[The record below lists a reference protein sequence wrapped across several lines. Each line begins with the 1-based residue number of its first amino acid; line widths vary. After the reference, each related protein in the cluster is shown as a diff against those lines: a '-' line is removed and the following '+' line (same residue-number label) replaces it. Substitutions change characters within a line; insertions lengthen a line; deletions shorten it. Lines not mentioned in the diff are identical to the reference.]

1 MSLLAYL
8 VPQKLDPEPAATQAL
23 AYILRSRKLA
33 AEFIRRLGLDFGFE
47 FGHIESERRFEG
59 GQPDLTISDSEGR
72 RRIFIENKFWAGLTD
87 AQPVRYLA
95 DLPDDLP
102 SGLVFIVP
110 EQRIPTVWEELK
122 RRSRESYELEDDSPS
137 DTMTRLQM
145 GTRTMCITSWRHVL
159 DLLKQISPD
168 DDVRCDVMQLGG
180 LARFGD
186 SDEFPP
192 LRDDEIS
199 DVSIPGR
206 MINYCNLVEPIV
218 EVLEARRVAR
228 RGRLQITND
237 WHDTGRYFKV
247 LDKFDVWLGVAREPW
262 RSTSITPLWLRVTSG
277 ECNLGERYHQLD
289 EVFENVQERKNV
301 KYLPIRLRT
310 GVERDEVIRDAVKEV
325 QCIAEKFGKMVAAT
339 ERSTET
345 V

>member
-8 VPQKLDPEPAATQAL
+8 IPQKLDPEPAATQAL
-23 AYILRSRKLA
+23 AYILRPRELA
-33 AEFIRRLGLDFGFE
+33 AAFIRRLGLDSGFE

-59 GQPDLTISDSEGR
+59 GQPDLTIFDSEGR

-122 RRSRESYELEDDSPS
+122 RRSRESYELEEDSPS
-137 DTMTRLQM
+137 DTMTQLQM

-168 DDVRCDVMQLGG
+168 DDLRCDVMQLGG
-180 LARFGD
+180 LARFSE

-199 DVSIPGR
+199 DVSIPSR
-206 MINYCNLVEPIV
+206 MINYCNLVEPIFDALV
-218 EVLEARRVAR
+218 ALGVAR
-228 RGRLQITND
+228 KGRLRITND
-237 WHDTGRYFKV
+237 WHDTGRYFTV
-247 LDKFDVWLGVAREPW
+247 LDKFEVWLGVAREPW
-262 RSTSITPLWLRVTSG
+262 RSTSIGPLWLRVTSG
-277 ECNLGERYHQLD
+277 ECNLGEDYHRLD
-289 EVFENVQERKNV
+289 KSFENVQEGKNV
-301 KYLPIRLRT
+301 KYLPIPLRT

-339 ERSTET
+339 GRSTET
-345 V
+345 A